1 MVDTSRFGKPES
13 KPDTSRFGKPDTSRF
28 GKPAAEDEGSTLG
41 DVAYGAGTALA
52 EPVLGLAELI
62 PGEIGAGAA
71 GLSKELEAGYQK
83 RAERSPIAT
92 RAGYIPTAI
101 GTALI
106 PGGAALKATEGAGLL
121 GRALATGAGA
131 GLGAFA
137 TSPTGKELYGERIGE
152 KTGTGLMAGGLGVL
166 GGTIPSLYKAG
177 KKGITAG
184 YEALTGKAGK
194 EAEAA
199 GQTLKGEIAK
209 TGAAGQ
215 ESIKQQAEALT
226 KAEFEKRARQEA
238 NLKAAQGKATSAAQQ
253 ERETAAQKFSD
264 LLPSDPRINDEATL
278 GDAMQRRISG
288 TESTRGNRRSQQASR
303 DYEEYFKQAQG
314 FEKSPAREAMLMRL
328 KSLSE
333 SSSAG
338 SPGRK
343 YAAQALKDL
352 EQSKDAKGA
361 EIEFRKYFQEASAP
375 QQMGFGAEE
384 QKANQVVSDIIGE
397 ALNTHAPKRI
407 QTRETYKEFSTP
419 LDAYETLFGKKGVKV
434 EAGVPGRL
442 QMKPT
447 DYPSTYFK
455 DRDTVRALREQL
467 AGDEAAMRK
476 FGEQHV
482 RNELQGKTGKQA
494 QDWLGKNKAWVDEI
508 PGLNTRVEKY
518 VQELNRAE
526 TAAVGK
532 EAEAAKLGAKKGEVI
547 GARQAKEAQ
556 IASLSTDQQ
565 NKIQDQLNKLG
576 SVKPEESTG
585 AAQTLINT
593 LSTLRDT
600 EGKLIVDPEKLKTI
614 QMQMKMVDD
623 AYGKTKQAQEMKTAI
638 ITKAL
643 YIVLGGGGLYGTG
656 KVISN
661 LTKD

>member
-1 MVDTSRFGKPES
+1 MALP
-13 KPDTSRFGKPDTSRF
+13 PL
-28 GKPAAEDEGSTLG
+28 PAGATKELPPLPKGATKAVPEDEGSTIG
-41 DVAYGAGTALA
+41 DIAYGAGTALA
-52 EPVLGLAELI
+52 EPVLGVAELI
-62 PGEIGAGAA
+62 PGEIGKGAA

-106 PGGAALKATEGAGLL
+106 PGAAAFKGAEGANLL

-131 GLGAFA
+131 GVGGFA
-137 TSPTGKELYGERIGE
+137 TSPTGKEEYGERIGE
-152 KTGTGLMAGGLGVL
+152 KTGTGLMSAGLGVL

-238 NLKAAQGKATSAAQQ
+238 NLKAAGGKATSAAQQ
-253 ERETAAQKFSD
+253 EREAAAQKFSD
-264 LLPSDPRINDEATL
+264 LLPTDPRIKDEATL
-278 GDAMQRRISG
+278 GDAIQRRIIG
-288 TESTRGNRRSQQASR
+288 TEATRGTRRSQQASR

-314 FEKSPAREAMLMRL
+314 FEKSPAREAMMMKL

-338 SPGRK
+338 SELRGR
-343 YAAQALKDL
+343 ASQALKDL
-352 EQSKDAKGA
+352 EESKDAKGA
-361 EIEFRKYFQEASAP
+361 EKEFRKYFERASGP
-375 QQMGFGAEE
+375 SEKGYGQV
-384 QKANQVVSDIIGE
+384 QKDADTEISNVIGD

-407 QTRETYKEFSTP
+407 QTRETYKEYSTP

-467 AGDEAAMRK
+467 AGDEAAVRK
-476 FGEQHV
+476 FGEQHT

-494 QDWLGKNKAWVDEI
+494 QEWLTKNKAWLDEI

-526 TAAVGK
+526 TVAVGK

-547 GARQAKEAQ
+547 TARQAKEGE
-556 IASLSTDQQ
+556 IAKLSQAQ
-565 NKIQDQLNKLG
+565 NKTIQDQLNKL
-576 SVKPEESTG
+576 SEVKPEDAKG
-585 AAQTLINT
+585 AADTLINT
-593 LSTLRDT
+593 LRTMTNT
-600 EGKLIVDPEKLKTI
+600 EGKYIIDPEKLKNI
-614 QMQMKMVDD
+614 QMQMKMVED

-638 ITKAL
+638 ITKGL
-643 YIVLGGGGLYGTG
+643 YVLGFGGGLYGTG
-656 KVISN
+656 KIISGT
-661 LTKD
+661 TKD

>member
-1 MVDTSRFGKPES
+1 MALP
-13 KPDTSRFGKPDTSRF
+13 PL
-28 GKPAAEDEGSTLG
+28 PAGATKELPPLPKGATKTALEDEGSTLG
-41 DVAYGAGTALA
+41 DFGYGVGTAIA
-52 EPVLGLAELI
+52 EPVLGLGELI
-62 PGEIGAGAA
+62 PGEIGKGAA
-71 GLSKELEAGYQK
+71 DLSKELEAGYQK

-92 RAGYIPTAI
+92 RAGYIPTTV

-106 PGGAALKATEGAGLL
+106 PGGAAFKAAEGANLL
-121 GRALATGAGA
+121 GRALTTGAGA

-137 TSPTGKELYGERIGE
+137 TSPTGKESYGERIGE
-152 KTGTGLMAGGLGVL
+152 KTGTGLMSAGLGVL
-166 GGTIPSLYKAG
+166 GGTVPSLYKAG
-177 KKGITAG
+177 KKGLTSA
-184 YEALTGKAGK
+184 YEAFTGKAGK

-215 ESIKQQAEALT
+215 ESIKQEAENLT
-226 KAEFEKRARQEA
+226 KAEYEKRARQEA
-238 NLKAAQGKATSAAQQ
+238 NLKTAQGKATSAAQQ

-264 LLPSDPRINDEATL
+264 LLPSDPRIKDEATL

-288 TESTRGNRRSQQASR
+288 TETTRGTRRSQQASR

-314 FEKSPAREAMLMRL
+314 FEKSAPREAMLMKL

-343 YAAQALKDL
+343 YAAQALNDL
-352 EQSKDAKGA
+352 EKSKDAKGA

-407 QTRETYKEFSTP
+407 ETRNTYKEFSTP

-434 EAGVPGRL
+434 EAGVPSRL

-447 DYPSTYFK
+447 DYPSYYFE

-467 AGDEAAMRK
+467 AKDDAAMRK

-482 RNELQGKTGKQA
+482 RNELRGKTGKQA
-494 QDWLGKNKAWVDEI
+494 QDWLGKNKAWLDEI

-547 GARQAKEAQ
+547 GARQAKEAE
-556 IASLSTDQQ
+556 IAKLSTDQQ

-600 EGKLIVDPEKLKTI
+600 EGKLVVDPAKLKNI
-614 QMQMKMVDD
+614 QMQIKMVED

-638 ITKAL
+638 ITKGL
-643 YIVLGGGGLYGTG
+643 YVLGFGGGLYGTG
-656 KVISN
+656 KIISS

>member
-1 MVDTSRFGKPES
+1 MALPPLPPGATKELPPLPKGATKS
-13 KPDTSRFGKPDTSRF
+13 
-28 GKPAAEDEGSTLG
+28 AQEDEGSTLG
-41 DVAYGAGTALA
+41 DVAYGAGTAIA

-62 PGEIGAGAA
+62 PGEIGQGAA

-106 PGGAALKATEGAGLL
+106 PGGAAFKATEGAGLL

-137 TSPTGKELYGERIGE
+137 TTPTGKESYGERIGE

-177 KKGITAG
+177 KKGLTAG

-199 GQTLKGEIAK
+199 GQTLKGEISK

-226 KAEFEKRARQEA
+226 KAETEKRARQEA
-238 NLKAAQGKATSAAQQ
+238 NLKTAQGKATSAAQQ

-264 LLPSDPRINDEATL
+264 LLPTDPRIKDEATL

-288 TESTRGNRRSQQASR
+288 TEATRGTRRSQQASR

-314 FEKSPAREAMLMRL
+314 FEKSPAREAMLMKL

-338 SPGRK
+338 SELRGR
-343 YAAQALKDL
+343 ASQALKDL
-352 EQSKDAKGA
+352 EESKDAKGA
-361 EIEFRKYFQEASAP
+361 EKEFRKYFERASGP
-375 QQMGFGAEE
+375 SEKGYGQV
-384 QKANQVVSDIIGE
+384 QKDADTEISNVIGD

-407 QTRETYKEFSTP
+407 QTRETYKEYSTP

-467 AGDEAAMRK
+467 AGDEAAIRK
-476 FGEQHV
+476 FGEQQV

-494 QDWLGKNKAWVDEI
+494 QDWLTKNKAWLDEI
-508 PGLNTRVEKY
+508 PGLNTRAEKY

-547 GARQAKEAQ
+547 GARQAKEAE
-556 IASLSTDQQ
+556 IAKVSTDQQ

-576 SVKPEESTG
+576 SVKPEDASG

-593 LSTLRDT
+593 LSTLRNT

-623 AYGKTKQAQEMKTAI
+623 AYGKSKQAQEMKAAI
-638 ITKAL
+638 ITKGL
-643 YIVLGGGGLYGTG
+643 YLLGFGGGLYGTG
-656 KVISN
+656 KLISG

>member
-1 MVDTSRFGKPES
+1 MALP
-13 KPDTSRFGKPDTSRF
+13 PL
-28 GKPAAEDEGSTLG
+28 PAGATKELPPLPKGATKAVPEDEGSTIG
-41 DVAYGAGTALA
+41 DIAYGAGTALA
-52 EPVLGLAELI
+52 EPVLGVAELI
-62 PGEIGAGAA
+62 PGEIGKGAA

-106 PGGAALKATEGAGLL
+106 PGAAAFKGAEGAGLL
-121 GRALATGAGA
+121 GRALATGAGV
-131 GLGAFA
+131 GVGGFA
-137 TSPTGKELYGERIGE
+137 TSPTGKEEYGERIGE
-152 KTGTGLMAGGLGVL
+152 KTGTGLMSAGLGVL

-264 LLPSDPRINDEATL
+264 LLPSDPKINDEATL
-278 GDAMQRRISG
+278 GDAMQRVLSR
-288 TESTRGNRRSQQASR
+288 TEGYLSNRASQQASR
-303 DYEEYFKQAQG
+303 DYKEYFEQAKG
-314 FEKSPAREAMLMRL
+314 FSKSDARKEMIQKLEGL
-328 KSLSE
+328 TQ

-338 SPGRK
+338 SELRNR
-343 YAAQALKDL
+343 ASQALKDL
-352 EQSKDAKGA
+352 SESTDAIGA
-361 EIEFRKYFQEASAP
+361 EKEFRKYFERASGP
-375 QQMGFGAEE
+375 SETGYGQV
-384 QKANQVVSDIIGE
+384 QKDADTEISNVIGD

-407 QTRETYKEFSTP
+407 EARKNYKEFQTP
-419 LDAYETLFGKKGVKV
+419 LDAYETLLGKKAVKE

-442 QMKPT
+442 QMQPT
-447 DYPSTYFK
+447 EYPSYYFK
-455 DRDTVRALREQL
+455 NRDRVELLREQL
-467 AGDEAAMRK
+467 RDDEAAMRK
-476 FGEQHV
+476 FGEQHL
-482 RNELQGKTGKQA
+482 RNELQDKTGKQA
-494 QDWLGKNKAWVDEI
+494 QDWFGKNKAWIDVI
-508 PGLNTRVEKY
+508 PGLNTRAEKY

-532 EAEAAKLGAKKGEVI
+532 EAEAAKLGAKKSEVI
-547 GARQAKEAQ
+547 TARQAKEGE
-556 IASLSTDQQ
+556 IAKLSQAQ
-565 NKIQDQLNKLG
+565 NKTIQDQLNKL
-576 SVKPEESTG
+576 SEVKPEDAKG
-585 AAQTLINT
+585 AADTLINT
-593 LSTLRDT
+593 LRTMTNT
-600 EGKLIVDPEKLKTI
+600 EGKYIIDPEKLKNI
-614 QMQMKMVDD
+614 QMQMKMVED

-638 ITKAL
+638 ITKGL
-643 YIVLGGGGLYGTG
+643 YVLGFGGGLYGTG
-656 KVISN
+656 KIISG

>member
-28 GKPAAEDEGSTLG
+28 GKPEAKTEEPGLG
-41 DVAYGAGTALA
+41 EHLYGGAYGLA
-52 EPVLGLAELI
+52 
-62 PGEIGAGAA
+62 
-71 GLSKELEAGYQK
+71 
-83 RAERSPIAT
+83 
-92 RAGYIPTAI
+92 
-101 GTALI
+101 
-106 PGGAALKATEGAGLL
+106 AGLL
-121 GRALATGAGA
+121 GQGGEVEKFLTEPEPSTDPKLRGYETALPTTENVKAGFEKL
-131 GLGAFA
+131 GLPKPAPG
-137 TSPTGKELYGERIGE
+137 TEPSVTLGENVPLI
-152 KTGTGLMAGGLGVL
+152 V
-166 GGTIPSLYKAG
+166 GGTQVVKALPKIISSGVG
-177 KKGITAG
+177 KISDFASRLVGNKFA
-184 YEALTGKAGK
+184 K

-199 GQTLKGEIAK
+199 GQKLKSDIST

-215 ESIKQQAEALT
+215 ESIKQEAEKLT
-226 KAEFEKRARQEA
+226 KAEYEKRARQEA
-238 NLKAAQGKATSAAQQ
+238 NLKAAEGKATSVAQQ
-253 ERETAAQKFSD
+253 EREAAAQKFSD
-264 LLPSDPRINDEATL
+264 LLPTDPRIKDEATL
-278 GDAMQRRISG
+278 GDAMQRRITG
-288 TESTRGNRRSQQASR
+288 TEATRGTRRSQQASR

-314 FEKSPAREAMLMRL
+314 FEKSPAREAMLIKL

-352 EQSKDAKGA
+352 EESKDAKGA

-407 QTRETYKEFSTP
+407 QTRQTYKEYSTP

-467 AGDEAAMRK
+467 AGDEAAVRK
-476 FGEQHV
+476 FGEQHT

-494 QDWLGKNKAWVDEI
+494 QEWLTKNKAWLDEI
-508 PGLNTRVEKY
+508 PGLNTRAEKY

-526 TAAVGK
+526 AAAVGK

-547 GARQAKEAQ
+547 GARQAKEAE
-556 IASLSTDQQ
+556 IAKMSTDQQ

-576 SVKPEESTG
+576 SVKPEDASG

-593 LSTLRDT
+593 LSTLRNT
-600 EGKLIVDPEKLKTI
+600 EGKLIIDPEKLKNI
-614 QMQMKMVDD
+614 QMQVKMVDD
-623 AYGKTKQAQEMKTAI
+623 AYGKSKQAQQMKTAI
-638 ITKAL
+638 ITKGL
-643 YIVLGGGGLYGTG
+643 YTIGFGGGIYGAG
-656 KVISN
+656 KAISE